1 MVENFEN
8 LDCNQDENMILL
20 AKNKD
25 KSALEHIMN
34 KYRFL
39 VLSKSRLYFL
49 TGATEDDLIQEGMIG
64 LYKAIEGFDTEKKAS
79 FRTFAEICIQRQ
91 LISAV
96 RSATRQKHQP
106 LNTYV
111 SINNN
116 MENDET
122 EQYYLEV
129 MDENELINPEK
140 FVIGQETNILLK
152 EQISKSLS
160 DFEMKVLKL
169 YIDGGG
175 YEEIAESLD
184 KSTKSIDNALQ
195 RIKKK
200 MEKILKDMTI

>member
-25 KSALEHIMN
+25 ESALEHIMS

-49 TGATEDDLIQEGMIG
+49 TGATEEDLIQEGMIG
-64 LYKAIEGFDTEKKAS
+64 LYKAVENFDTEKKVS
-79 FRTFAEICIQRQ
+79 FRIFAEICIQRQ
-91 LISAV
+91 MISAV
-96 RSATRQKHQP
+96 RSATRQKHKP

-111 SINNN
+111 SINKN
-116 MENDET
+116 MEDNET
-122 EQYYLEV
+122 EQYYWEFI
-129 MDENELINPEK
+129 DENEFINPEK
-140 FVIGQETNILLK
+140 VVIGQETNILLK
-152 EQISKSLS
+152 EQINKNLS

-169 YIDGGG
+169 YIAGGG
-175 YEEIAESLD
+175 YEEIAKTLD
-184 KSTKSIDNALQ
+184 KSNKSIDNALQ

-200 MEKILKDMTI
+200 MEKILKEI